1 MPDDPS
7 PNDFLAAETKAA
19 ARALSLFLRLHTKS
33 SVRLQLEG
41 ARKAEAVILP
51 RAAIE
56 LLVELLVQIADGHSV
71 EVVPVQAEITTQ
83 QAADML
89 NVSRPYLVRLLEE
102 GKIPCRK
109 VGPRRRI
116 RRADVLTYKQIDEER
131 RRRAAE
137 ELASEAE
144 KLGLGY

>member
-1 MPDDPS
+1 MPAVQA
-7 PNDFLAAETKAA
+7 PNDALAAEAKAA
-19 ARALSLFLRLHTKS
+19 ARALSRLLRLHTKS
-33 SVRLQLEG
+33 SVRFLLEG
-41 ARKAEAVILP
+41 PRKAGAVTLP
-51 RAAIE
+51 RAALD
-56 LLVELLVQIADGHSV
+56 LLVELLAQMAGGHAV

-89 NVSRPYLVRLLEE
+89 NVSRPYLVRLLDE
-102 GKIPCRK
+102 GKIPCSK

-131 RRRAAE
+131 RRGAAE

>member
-1 MPDDPS
+1 MPEARS
-7 PNDFLAAETKAA
+7 PNETLADEAKAA
-19 ARALSLFLRLHTKS
+19 ARGLSRLLRMPKKS
-33 SVRLQLEG
+33 AVRFQPEG
-41 ARKAEAVILP
+41 AGKAEAVILP
-51 RAAIE
+51 RVA
-56 LLVELLVQIADGHSV
+56 VELLVQILAQMANGNAV
-71 EVVPVQAEITTQ
+71 EVVTVQAELTTQ
-83 QAADML
+83 QAADLL

-131 RRRAAE
+131 RRGAAE